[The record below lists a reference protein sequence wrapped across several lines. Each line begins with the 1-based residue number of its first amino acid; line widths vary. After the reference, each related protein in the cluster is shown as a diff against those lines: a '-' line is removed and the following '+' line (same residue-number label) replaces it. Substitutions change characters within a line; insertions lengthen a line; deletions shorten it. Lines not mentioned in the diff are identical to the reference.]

1 MYCKRALTVR
11 ISFFIFVKD
20 LTHRKILLLLNRLPV
35 IVLFM
40 YQFILAFHSLIR
52 WLVLVSLL
60 VSIFTA
66 YRGWFTHKVYTKQDN
81 LIRTITA
88 SIAHTQLVIGLWLYF
103 ISPIVDY
110 FLHNFKDAVHNRQ
123 IRFFGMEHITMM
135 ITAIIIITIGSAK
148 AKRQTTDHQKFKTT
162 AIWFT
167 IGLLV
172 ILSSIPWSFLPLI
185 SRPLF
190 RPF

>member
-1 MYCKRALTVR
+1 MYPFL
-11 ISFFIFVKD
+11 
-20 LTHRKILLLLNRLPV
+20 
-35 IVLFM
+35 
-40 YQFILAFHSLIR
+40 LAFHSLIR
-52 WLVLVSLL
+52 WLVLTSLL

-66 YRGWFTHKVYTKQDN
+66 YRGWFGHKAYTKRDH
-81 LIRTITA
+81 LIRMVTLI
-88 SIAHTQLVIGLWLYF
+88 IAHTQLVIGVWLYF

-123 IRFFGMEHITMM
+123 IRFFGMEHVTMM
-135 ITAIIIITIGSAK
+135 ITAIILITIGSAK
-148 AKRQTTDHQKFKTT
+148 AKRQTTDRDKFKTT

-172 ILSSIPWSFLPLI
+172 ILSSVPWSFSPLI